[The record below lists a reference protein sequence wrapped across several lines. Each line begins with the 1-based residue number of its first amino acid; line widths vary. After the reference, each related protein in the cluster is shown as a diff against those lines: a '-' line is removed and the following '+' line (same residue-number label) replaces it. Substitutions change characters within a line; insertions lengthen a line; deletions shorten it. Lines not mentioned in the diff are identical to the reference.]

1 MKKLLFAAVALLFG
15 ACTTDTTKDIAVEVP
30 EILTVSFE
38 EDSRIQLSDGK
49 TVWTRNDLVSVFYR
63 SDANQKWQFQGKTG
77 DRSGNIARVSTPEYD
92 NTTTK
97 IVVAYPYS
105 EKYYLN
111 PETCNLQAFLPA
123 EQTYKADSYGLDGNI
138 MVSQSEYKQFYLRS
152 VCGWIKIQLTGEG
165 QAVEKII
172 LRGNKGE
179 QVAGEIYINTADAT
193 ATLASE
199 GGIPTDSTEVGGTM
213 VEEGTILTEVTLN
226 CGSGVILDYDPTSF
240 YIALPPQTFE
250 NGISIEALCKDGSR
264 MSKSTTN
271 SITISRNTIQPMED
285 IAYVENTEIHYTS
298 TNGNIV
304 IPNEDA
310 FGCKIISNTY
320 EDGKGIITLEGK
332 VTEIGYRAFSSCSS
346 LTSITIPDSVTSIG
360 VDAFAYCSSLAS
372 VTIPDSVTSIG
383 VGAFVSCSRL
393 TEFNGKFASADKRC
407 LIVDGV
413 LNSFAPAGIT
423 EYIIPS
429 GVTRLGNYSF
439 NHCTSLED
447 IIIPNG
453 VQSIGEYAFYD
464 CNHLTSISLPNGL
477 TTIEQ
482 YAFWDCVNLTSVT
495 TPDSL
500 TEVGTQVFY
509 GCFNLKSFKGNN
521 SSTDEHCLIIDGTL
535 VAFAP
540 AELTEYSIPNGVTAI
555 GDYAFYNCI
564 YLKKIT
570 IPNSVTSIGGSSF
583 YNCNNLVSV
592 NIGNGLTEIGN
603 NAFSNCANLVSI
615 NIPEGVTSIGGSS
628 FYGCSSLGS
637 IALPSTLSS
646 FTGGS
651 VFRGCTNLTSVYCE
665 AVNPPYCSSEL
676 FSNEVTVYV
685 YPQSIETYKAA
696 WNSDYCT
703 FESNGKTLDT
713 TNTTT
718 ILYTTT
724 DSNVIDMP
732 NWIVKSNTYSNGV
745 GTIVIYG
752 KLSAIARRTF
762 INCTT
767 LKSVIIPTGV
777 TVIDSY
783 AFANCT
789 ALESVTIPEGLTT
802 IGDRAFR
809 SCTALESVT
818 IPEGVTTIG
827 DGAFQSCTALE
838 GITIPESVTEIGSYV
853 FLYCSALKEF
863 NGKFASMDKRCL
875 IVDNEVIAFAP
886 AGITEYI
893 IPEGVTAIGNNTFAN
908 CHDLA
913 DITLPEGLL
922 SVGSYAFMF
931 TAIKDITIPES
942 VTTLG
947 DSAFDCCYA
956 LESVYC
962 NPTTPPITGSR
973 LFIGTHSDLKII
985 VPLYSVYDYKHNSY
999 WSEYADRICAD
1010 ATEMAD
1016 VYYIYGESCQYT
1028 TIDKAAALTKG
1039 TADGVFTIEAF
1050 FCQSSSN
1057 AITICSDTSQ
1067 ASYPCYAL
1075 AGNGRIVVLNSASD
1089 NYIKPT
1095 IEANGVRKLTI
1106 DLNNR
1111 TWFWIRVTNKY
1122 AMPDELIKDYPT
1134 KEYIAR
1140 DGSMKTWMVRH
1151 MAWDG
1156 GNIYP
1161 KLGSGMVKHADNG
1174 TAGTGG
1180 YAAADFPTSWDDVTH
1195 LNPNNETLESG
1206 FGVLETYSDDGRIYT
1221 YHEMLGYE
1229 ARNGIGYA
1237 RYETGPWKV
1246 GEKYT
1251 DARGTTY
1258 TIAEAPLK
1266 SQIYKYTGDN
1276 AKDEELYPML
1286 RVQAQGI
1293 CPYGWHVAN
1302 AADWLDLFYAMAQA
1316 SKSGTHTYHV
1326 AEADCTYKQMVDG
1339 GIPNINGWLRNTTDW
1354 GDQYSDEGADE
1365 FGFNYYPLGFRYMT
1379 QGFQNWSMRVQLWV
1393 PLPMAGS
1400 RSVEIPSSG
1409 GGRINMI
1416 IKNNSNMTTA
1426 LTNIDIGQSIL
1437 PFRCVKNYK

>member
-1 MKKLLFAAVALLFG
+1 MKKFLFAAVALLLG

-30 EILTVSFE
+30 EILTVSFD

-63 SDANQKWQFQGKTG
+63 SDANQKWQFQGNTG
-77 DRSGNIARVSTPEYD
+77 DRSGNIKRITAPEHN
-92 NTTTK
+92 NTTSL
-97 IVVAYPYS
+97 IVIAYPYS

-152 VCGWIKIQLTGEG
+152 VCGWIKIQLSGEG
-165 QAVEKII
+165 QGVEKIT
-172 LRGNKGE
+172 LRGNNGE

-193 ATLASE
+193 AILAAES
-199 GGIPTDSTEVGGTM
+199 GMGTDDTEVGGTM
-213 VEEGTILTEVTLN
+213 IEDDTILTEVTLN
-226 CGSGVILDYDPTSF
+226 CSPGVTLGEEPTAF

-320 EDGKGIITLEGK
+320 EDGKGVITLEGK
-332 VTEIGYRAFSSCSS
+332 MTEFGDSAFSYCSS

-360 VDAFAYCSSLAS
+360 NYAFSYCSSLTS
-372 VTIPDSVTSIG
+372 VTIPESVTYLG
-383 VGAFVSCSRL
+383 TNPFERCSKL
-393 TEFNGKFASADKRC
+393 AEFNGKFASADKRC

-413 LNSFAPAGIT
+413 LHSFAPAGIT
-423 EYIIPS
+423 EYTIPS
-429 GVTRLGNYSF
+429 GVTRIEDSSF
-439 NHCTSLED
+439 YECSSLED
-447 IIIPNG
+447 ITIPNG
-453 VQSIGEYAFYD
+453 VQSIGWYAFYNCD
-464 CNHLTSISLPNGL
+464 HLTSISLPNGL

-482 YAFWDCVNLTSVT
+482 HAFNRCYNLASVT

-500 TEVGTQVFY
+500 IEIATNSFHN
-509 GCFNLKSFKGNN
+509 CWNLKSFKGNN
-521 SSTDEHCLIIDGTL
+521 SSEDERCLIIDGTL

-555 GDYAFYNCI
+555 GDDVFHNCV

-570 IPNSVTSIGGSSF
+570 IPNSVTSVGNYSF
-583 YNCNNLVSV
+583 SYCNNLVSV

-603 NAFSNCANLVSI
+603 SAFNNCANLVSI
-615 NIPEGVTSIGGSS
+615 NIPEGVTSIGGST
-628 FYGCSSLGS
+628 FARCSSLSS
-637 IALPSTLSS
+637 ITLPSTLSS

-651 VFRGCTNLTSVYCE
+651 VFKDCTNLTSVYCE
-665 AVNPPYCSSEL
+665 AVNPPYCSIEL

-724 DSNVIDMP
+724 DSNTIDMP
-732 NWIVKSNTYSNGV
+732 NWVVKSNTYSNGV
-745 GTIVIYG
+745 GTVVTYG
-752 KLSAIARRTF
+752 KLTAIARDIFR
-762 INCTT
+762 NCTT
-767 LKSVIIPTGV
+767 LKSVVIPTGV
-777 TVIDSY
+777 TVIDSS
-783 AFANCT
+783 AFYGCT
-789 ALESVTIPEGLTT
+789 ALESV
-802 IGDRAFR
+802 
-809 SCTALESVT
+809 
-818 IPEGVTTIG
+818 
-827 DGAFQSCTALE
+827 
-838 GITIPESVTEIGSYV
+838 TIPESVTEIGSYV
-853 FLYCSALKEF
+853 FYNCSALKEF
-863 NGKFASMDKRCL
+863 NGKFASADKRCL
-875 IVDNEVIAFAP
+875 IKNNEIIAFAP
-886 AGITEYI
+886 AGVTAYT
-893 IPEGVTAIGNNTFAN
+893 IPEVVTAIGDAAFAH
-908 CHDLA
+908 CYDLA
-913 DITLPEGLL
+913 DITLPQGLL
-922 SVGSYAFMF
+922 SIGSSAFRS
-931 TAIKDITIPES
+931 TAIKGITIPES

-947 DSAFDCCYA
+947 SSAFNNCRE
-956 LESVYC
+956 LKSVYC
-962 NPTTPPITGSR
+962 KPTTPPTTGSY
-973 LFIGTHSDLKII
+973 LFTDTHSDLKIT
-985 VPLYSVYDYKHNSY
+985 VSLNSVCDYKHSTY
-999 WSEYADRICAD
+999 WSEYTDRIYAD
-1010 ATEMAD
+1010 TTEMAD
-1016 VYYIYGESCQYT
+1016 DYYIYGECCEYT
-1028 TIDKAAALTKG
+1028 TIDKAVALTRG
-1039 TADGVFTIEAF
+1039 TTSGVFSIKAF
-1050 FCQSSSN
+1050 FYQSSSN
-1057 AITICSDTSQ
+1057 IIKICSDISQ
-1067 ASYPCYAL
+1067 VSYPCYAL
-1075 AGNGRIVVLNSASD
+1075 ADYGRVVILNSASD
-1089 NYIKPT
+1089 DYIKPK
-1095 IEANGVRKLTI
+1095 IEANGVRELTI
-1106 DLNNR
+1106 DFNNM
-1111 TWFWIRVTNKY
+1111 TWSWARITNKY
-1122 AMPDELIKDYPT
+1122 AMPDYELVKYPT

-1161 KLGSGMVKHADNG
+1161 KLGSGMVKHTDTG
-1174 TAGTGG
+1174 TTGTGG
-1180 YAAADFPTSWDDVTH
+1180 YAAADFPTSWNDATRFNSDY
-1195 LNPNNETLESG
+1195 ETLESG

-1266 SQIYKYTGDN
+1266 AQIDQYTGDN

-1302 AADWLDLFYAMAQA
+1302 AADWLDLFYAMSQA
-1316 SKSGTHTYHV
+1316 SKTGTHTYPV
-1326 AEADCTYKQMVDG
+1326 AEADCTYKQMING
-1339 GIPNINGWLRNTTDW
+1339 GVPNINGWLRNTKDW
-1354 GDQYSDEGADE
+1354 GNQYVDEGADE

-1379 QGFQNWSMRVQLWV
+1379 QGFRNWSMRAQLWV
-1393 PLPMAGS
+1393 PLPMAS
-1400 RSVEIPSSG
+1400 SKPADYPSAG
-1409 GGRINMI
+1409 GGRINLI
-1416 IKNNSNMTTA
+1416 IKNNSIMTTA
-1426 LTNIDIGQSIL
+1426 LTNIDIGQGIF